1 MRNPTSAQHPPARD
15 AAGNRMR
22 DGADSPA
29 VLVDCVVRSD
39 AAVKPGGDTVQI
51 RAYTKYLADRGFDI
65 REVPFHPAMQLRDRA
80 VVHVFNVDR
89 PFEFLLACRAA
100 RGHRIVVS
108 PIHHEIG
115 RVRAMRSA
123 DRGRGL
129 VSLSARVLPEGL
141 REWLAT
147 AYRGVRGSRGAP
159 GTAATAL
166 AAMQLLPQVPTVW
179 RRAGRQLDEVASVA
193 LLAEGEGRDLRR
205 LTGWTARNDVLV
217 PNGRPEDLDLGL
229 RRPWG
234 QRPAGSIVIVGRIEP
249 RKRQL
254 DLARAAV
261 RLGVPVRFVGPFA
274 DEGSA
279 YSAAFRE
286 VVASSAVVQYD
297 GSMERGEVLALLG
310 SSRVLVN
317 ASWVEVQSLV
327 DLEAA
332 TMGCAVVTSRTGHSR
347 EWLGDAVT
355 AEDGDDLDGILRRAA
370 TLAAEDAPAPI
381 PARYDRTW
389 EQAAA
394 QLEQAYLGD

>member
-1 MRNPTSAQHPPARD
+1 M
-15 AAGNRMR
+15 
-22 DGADSPA
+22 
-29 VLVDCVVRSD
+29 LVDCVVRSD
-39 AAVKPGGDTVQI
+39 AAHKSGGDTVQV
-51 RAYTKYLADRGFDI
+51 REYTSHLAQWGFDV
-65 REVPFHPAMQLRDRA
+65 REVPFHPAMRLRPGA

-115 RVRAMRSA
+115 RVRAMRAA
-123 DRGRGL
+123 DRGRGM
-129 VSLSARVLPEGL
+129 VSLSARLLPEAG

-147 AYRGVRGSRGAP
+147 AYRATRGSTNRRGIVAS
-159 GTAATAL
+159 ARASL
-166 AAMQLLPQVPTVW
+166 RLLPVVPRVW
-179 RRAGRQLDEVASVA
+179 RAAGRQLDEVAAVA

-205 LTGWTARNDVLV
+205 LTGWSAGNAVVV

-229 RRPWG
+229 RTSWAD
-234 QRPAGSIVIVGRIEP
+234 RPAGSIVVVGRIEP

-254 DLARAAV
+254 ELARAAA
-261 RLGVPVRFVGPFA
+261 RAGVPVRFIGPFA

-279 YSAAFRE
+279 YSAAFAALAGSGG
-286 VVASSAVVQYD
+286 VVRHD
-297 GSMERGEVLALLG
+297 GPKDRAEVLALLG

-347 EWLGDAVT
+347 EWLGDAIT
-355 AEDGDDLDGILRRAA
+355 AEDGDDLDALLRRAA
-370 TLAAEDAPAPI
+370 ALAAADSPAPA
-381 PARYDRTW
+381 ASAYDRTW
-389 EQAAA
+389 EQAAE
-394 QLEQAYLGD
+394 QLEQVYLGG